1 MQLYLLDWLKHP
13 GLTPPIGE
21 PRFTLWHDEQRKLV
35 MGGNWVGGAPFAY
48 LTSLKVT
55 TNIRLLG
62 HSLLLNPFISV
73 LSMKVRTAMDTCYA
87 EDFGYSE

>member
-35 MGGNWVGGAPFAY
+35 MGGIWVGGAPFAY

-55 TNIRLLG
+55 TTIRLLAQFTTESIHFCSFYEG
-62 HSLLLNPFISV
+62 
-73 LSMKVRTAMDTCYA
+73 
-87 EDFGYSE
+87 EDSHGYMLC